1 MRALL
6 EDPPHRR
13 RRTGVCRR
21 VAARCPGAARMEG
34 ARSDSV
40 VVDVVP
46 AKAGTHSH
54 RRSRSTAEDDPK
66 SFKQYTT
73 RRMGPR
79 FRGDDVADCF
89 GHHMTSRLRPGIIAA
104 VAVLALDQAS
114 KLWLL
119 YVFDLPHRG
128 AVKVAPFLDLVLA
141 WNVGI
146 SFGWFQSDSQATQII
161 PMIIQAVAPTAPAI
175 WMARSRPPIATVAL
189 GLIIGGALGHAI
201 DPFPHC

>member
-66 SFKQYTT
+66 SFKQYRK
-73 RRMGPR
+73 RRRGPR
-79 FRGDDVADCF
+79 FRGDDVADCS
-89 GHHMTSRLRPGIIAA
+89 GHHMTPRLRPGIIAA

-128 AVKVAPFLDLVLA
+128 AVKVTPFLDLVLA

-146 SFGWFQSDSQATQII
+146 SFGWFQSDNHATHII
-161 PMIIQAVAPTAPAI
+161 PMITNTLAAFVLSMSTA
-175 WMARSRPPIATVAL
+175 RPS
-189 GLIIGGALGHAI
+189 
-201 DPFPHC
+201 